1 MSGSN
6 SSAHGDPSLA
16 EPLTLTVHSVG
27 VPAADDDDRRTRQG
41 RLRMLAVLLACAAP
55 VVASYF
61 TYFVLRPQGQ
71 ASQGTL
77 IQPARP
83 IPALP
88 LRTPEGAA
96 VAAASLKG
104 QWLLVAVG
112 PSACDAACERRLY
125 TQRQMREMVGRDRD
139 RVDKVWF
146 VTDDGAVSPKLRQS
160 LEQGPGM
167 HVLRVDPA
175 AISAWLEPDRGH
187 ALHDHLYLVD
197 PRGDWM
203 LRVSADPDPAKF
215 KRDLE
220 RLLRVSAPWDP
231 PGR

>member
-88 LRTPEGAA
+88 LRTPEGAV
-96 VAAASLKG
+96 VAAESLKG

-125 TQRQMREMVGRDRD
+125 TQRQLREMVGKDRD

-146 VTDDGAVSPKLRQS
+146 VTDDGAVSPRLRQA
-160 LEQGPGM
+160 LEQSPGM
-167 HVLRVDPA
+167 HVLRVD
-175 AISAWLEPDRGH
+175 H
-187 ALHDHLYLVD
+187 ALQDHLYIVD

-203 LRVSADPDPAKF
+203 LRVSADPDPSKF

-231 PGR
+231 AGR